1 MTPEEFHNAVR
12 DFANANAD
20 KDCLVSGE
28 DGSPL
33 GVFRMSQI
41 ESDGVD
47 FAFALAAV
55 SGDDVAITSVVA
67 ETLSRVGSS
76 AFGYVAASALKIMTT
91 EILEPALVVT
101 DTVGIDLRSGLR
113 RIAAGESPDGA
124 K

>member
-1 MTPEEFHNAVR
+1 MTPEEFHNVVR

-20 KDCLVSGE
+20 ADCLVSDEHGT
-28 DGSPL
+28 PL
-33 GVFRMSQI
+33 GVFRMDQI

-67 ETLSRVGSS
+67 ETLNRVGSS

-113 RIAAGESPDGA
+113 RIAAGEDPGGE
-124 K
+124 